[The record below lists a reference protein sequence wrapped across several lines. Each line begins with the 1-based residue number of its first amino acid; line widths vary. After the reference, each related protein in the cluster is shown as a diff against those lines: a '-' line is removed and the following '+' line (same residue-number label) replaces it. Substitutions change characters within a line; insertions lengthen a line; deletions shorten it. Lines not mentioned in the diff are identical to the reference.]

1 MMKFWE
7 DWKEKLKKFLKADQ
21 ALYRVKRS
29 GKNAFS
35 VYDKN
40 YNYVDYTSDRKETD
54 RETGIW
60 QELEKYYKGRQW
72 TETESEILSTMTRM
86 MESYL
91 NREEYAGNVRE
102 REKDTEKPEP
112 DIAGIFIHSLKNAY
126 TCTTR

>member
-1 MMKFWE
+1 M
-7 DWKEKLKKFLKADQ
+7 
-21 ALYRVKRS
+21 KRS

-72 TETESEILSTMTRM
+72 TE
-86 MESYL
+86 
-91 NREEYAGNVRE
+91 A
-102 REKDTEKPEP
+102 
-112 DIAGIFIHSLKNAY
+112 
-126 TCTTR
+126 